1 MVRAHSGP
9 PEQRL
14 LLDLKIQKVLG
25 FEIWLQKELEDC
37 TLKTEQCDESEV
49 RQQRG
54 VCFGNKANNFN
65 CGTTSERMKGNN
77 YNFEKNFFVK
87 PA

>member
-9 PEQRL
+9 PKEDSDL
-14 LLDLKIQKVLG
+14 LLDLKTQEGLD
-25 FEIWLQKELEDC
+25 FEIWLQKELERC

-54 VCFGNKANNFN
+54 KRWKQREA
-65 CGTTSERMKGNN
+65 
-77 YNFEKNFFVK
+77 
-87 PA
+87 